1 MSADAPFY
9 HVTTLIA
16 MLAGRFGLAIPAL
29 ALAGRF
35 ANQGRRAISLG
46 TLPTD
51 GLMFAMALVGALFL
65 IGVLS
70 YLPALALGSIA
81 EHLQL
86 WS

>member
-1 MSADAPFY
+1 
-9 HVTTLIA
+9 
-16 MLAGRFGLAIPAL
+16 
-29 ALAGRF
+29 
-35 ANQGRRAISLG
+35 
-46 TLPTD
+46 
-51 GLMFAMALVGALFL
+51 MFAMALVGALFL

>member
-1 MSADAPFY
+1 
-9 HVTTLIA
+9 
-16 MLAGRFGLAIPAL
+16 LAGRFGLAIPAL